1 MFRFGNPNMLW
12 GFWGVLVLIIFFLI
26 VERSRRTLLSRFGE
40 LELLKRL
47 LDTLSMRA
55 RRWKQALLVLAYIFL
70 VFAAARPQIG
80 TKLEEVPRKGIDLV
94 ICLDLSNSMYAEDI
108 KPNRFAKAKYEIQSF
123 INGLKGDRVAIVV
136 FAGDAFL
143 LCPLTGDYSAASML
157 LDSASP
163 DMFPEQGTNIPRAL
177 EVARNAF
184 VDKERKHKAILLV
197 TDGESHE
204 GDLEDQIKKLVED
217 GIKVYTVGIGS
228 PAGVPIPERN
238 AYGNL
243 IGYKKDKDGNVVTT
257 VLDEATLQRISLE
270 TGGRYFRAS
279 AGQSELGAIFKEIE
293 AIEKKVI
300 KTESYTQFEERYQY
314 FLGLAIAFLLVE
326 FILPERRLKKK

>member
-1 MFRFGNPNMLW
+1 
-12 GFWGVLVLIIFFLI
+12 
-26 VERSRRTLLSRFGE
+26 
-40 LELLKRL
+40 
-47 LDTLSMRA
+47 
-55 RRWKQALLVLAYIFL
+55 
-70 VFAAARPQIG
+70 
-80 TKLEEVPRKGIDLV
+80 
-94 ICLDLSNSMYAEDI
+94 
-108 KPNRFAKAKYEIQSF
+108 
-123 INGLKGDRVAIVV
+123 
-136 FAGDAFL
+136 
-143 LCPLTGDYSAASML
+143 
-157 LDSASP
+157 
-163 DMFPEQGTNIPRAL
+163 
-177 EVARNAF
+177 
-184 VDKERKHKAILLV
+184 
-197 TDGESHE
+197 
-204 GDLEDQIKKLVED
+204 
-217 GIKVYTVGIGS
+217 VGIGS